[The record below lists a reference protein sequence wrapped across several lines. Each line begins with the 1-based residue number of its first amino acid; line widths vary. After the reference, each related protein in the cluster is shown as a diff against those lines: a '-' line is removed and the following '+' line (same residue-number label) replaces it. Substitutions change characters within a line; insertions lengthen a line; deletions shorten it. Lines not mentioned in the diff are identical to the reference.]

1 MTKQGKDKSKHEPPP
16 PATNKGRLLWTCLFI
31 FACGWMFVLGIL
43 VGRGTAP
50 VQFDIEKL
58 QKELASL
65 KEAVIKKEELRF
77 KIDSNAA
84 GHKTD
89 MGFYETLKTPDGD
102 DRQKDGPPMIA
113 SKQKEK
119 ALAKAAL
126 SNKENKDISDR
137 TAAAEPPRNESVP
150 TLSPEAESEKKLTIQ
165 VASLRDPE
173 IADRMVA
180 ELKNK
185 WYPAYRTVIKVPGNG
200 AWYRVRIGSFSRK
213 AEAQDLLDRLHK
225 ENIDAVLLPY

>member
-1 MTKQGKDKSKHEPPP
+1 MVKQGKDKSKNEPPP
-16 PATNKGRLLWTCLFI
+16 LTTNKGRLLWICLFI
-31 FACGWMFVLGIL
+31 FGCGWMFVLGIL

-50 VQFDIEKL
+50 VQFDIEQL

-84 GHKTD
+84 GHKTN
-89 MGFYETLKTPDGD
+89 MNFYEDLKTSDGNVKQKN
-102 DRQKDGPPMIA
+102 DRFEAA
-113 SKQKEK
+113 SKQNQKP
-119 ALAKAAL
+119 LPKAAV
-126 SNKENKDISDR
+126 SNKENKDISDK

-150 TLSPEAESEKKLTIQ
+150 ALGPEAEPEKKLTIQ

-185 WYPAYRTVIKVPGNG
+185 WYPAYRTVIKIPGNG
-200 AWYRVRIGSFSRK
+200 VWYRVRIGSFNRK
-213 AEAQDLLDRLHK
+213 ADAQDILERLHK
-225 ENIDAVLLPY
+225 EKIDAVLLPY